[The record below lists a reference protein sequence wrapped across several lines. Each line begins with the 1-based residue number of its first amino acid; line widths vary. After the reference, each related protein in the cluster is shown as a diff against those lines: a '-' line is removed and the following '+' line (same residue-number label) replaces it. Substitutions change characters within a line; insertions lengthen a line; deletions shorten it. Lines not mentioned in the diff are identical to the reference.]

1 MLLTCFLFVITLRFC
16 RPLGG
21 ESDLA
26 LDNEWTARMLSST
39 VCYDCGAP
47 VDVDGD
53 RCDACEGLR
62 QLMFLSLLAI

>member
-47 VDVDGD
+47 VDVG
-53 RCDACEGLR
+53 G
-62 QLMFLSLLAI
+62 